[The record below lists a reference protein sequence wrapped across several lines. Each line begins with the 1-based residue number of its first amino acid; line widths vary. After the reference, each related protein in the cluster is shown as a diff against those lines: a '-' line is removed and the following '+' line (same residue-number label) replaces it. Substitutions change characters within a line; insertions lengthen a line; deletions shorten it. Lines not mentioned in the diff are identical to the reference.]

1 MFLELGMLVVFGVT
15 GFWGLL
21 TSNRVIDIL
30 EKPFSTIDLTYNFR
44 HKHGN
49 ESSSDI
55 YHFDAILAC

>member
-1 MFLELGMLVVFGVT
+1 MLVVFGVT

-55 YHFDAILAC
+55 SHFDAILAC